1 MRGGCSPRRP
11 RGERPGRDQNPR
23 RGFGQEV
30 AVLGLR
36 CYPRGSVSIF
46 CWPEARKEVH
56 VLCKHFADVA
66 ELTAPVETEHDSLED
81 SILKYINFSFYN
93 VSLRNDNCFLET
105 RVDGSY
111 LAMKSITYSSRHRWL
126 HRTCQPK
133 ALLPK
138 HQRFESAL
146 LEG

>member
-1 MRGGCSPRRP
+1 MRGGCSPRRL

-23 RGFGQEV
+23 RGFEQEV

-81 SILKYINFSFYN
+81 SILKYLNFSFYN
-93 VSLRNDNCFLET
+93 VSLRNDNCLLET
-105 RVDGSY
+105 RVEGS
-111 LAMKSITYSSRHRWL
+111 
-126 HRTCQPK
+126 
-133 ALLPK
+133 
-138 HQRFESAL
+138 
-146 LEG
+146 